1 MRRWCETAF
10 SFNLLKH
17 NKTMSKKELLPK
29 QWCVACKYDDTDTPE
44 LLEWRDFGWTGK
56 GFITNEKVW
65 IKDNDGSY
73 DVRTL
78 IAYQT
83 FLDLVYTPWKSQ
95 SDKWVIEITRENE
108 DILVPWWKK
117 TNPNS
122 VFAEPIVSF
131 ALLSEHPTDNSNY
144 WCGDVKTFLDNNS
157 DYRIITL
164 EEFKTITSKTTTPS
178 MGTAKTIQISRELLN
193 QYYDAATMSQR
204 EFINDNFKVDGTT
217 TVASIIKLHSIACDT
232 WKSIIKANHPNCF
245 PTTKS
250 AIELAVEK
258 AGKPSYSGC
267 NVKIENDLILVDL
280 PTANK
285 EWSLAAFEWVINFC
299 KENPGCYP
307 VHRSGHNNNDYLYIQ
322 WND

>member
-73 DVRTL
+73 GVRTL

-83 FLDLVYTPWKSQ
+83 FLNLVYTPWKSQ

-131 ALLSEHPTDNSNY
+131 TLLSEHPTDNSNY
-144 WCGDVKTFLDNNS
+144 WCGDIKTFLDNHS
-157 DYRIITL
+157 GYRTITL
-164 EEFKTITSKTTTPS
+164 EEFKTITSKTTTAS
-178 MGTAKTIQISRELLN
+178 MDTNKTIRISRELLN
-193 QYYDAATMSQR
+193 EYFEAATSSQR
-204 EFINDNFKVDGTT
+204 DFINDNFTINGTT
-217 TVASIIKLHSIACDT
+217 TVESIIGLHNLACDT
-232 WKSIIKANHPNCF
+232 WKNIIKENHPNCF

-250 AIELAVEK
+250 PIELAVEK

-267 NVKIENDLILVDL
+267 NVKIENDLILVGL
-280 PTANK
+280 PNANK
-285 EWSLAAFEWVINFC
+285 EWSFAAFEWVIKFC
-299 KENPGCYP
+299 EENPRCYP
-307 VHRSGHNNNDYLYIQ
+307 VHKDAHYLYIQ